1 MLIEDI
7 RRYIALRRSLGFK
20 LKEIGKKPGVLRSV
34 RWDQRGTPY
43 PKANG
48 FRWGWGGVNSRCT
61 LPADYGRD
69 PGWRVFL
76 HAEDADPRGPSDP
89 ASFSVAP
96 DQVRSLHLHA

>member
-20 LKEIGKKPGVLRSV
+20 LKELARNLEFLRSV

-48 FRWGWGGVNSRCT
+48 FRLGSGGVDSRCT

-69 PGWRVFL
+69 PGCEF
-76 HAEDADPRGPSDP
+76 P
-89 ASFSVAP
+89 A
-96 DQVRSLHLHA
+96 R